1 MRCPKCHEQLEYDE
15 QTESYFCEECNV
27 IYSKDELIK
36 PTGKLFIISLLMWIP
51 ILNLIILSLAK
62 NKSEDEQQ
70 IYFNIAMSSL
80 VFQAVAIICAALC
93 FTVFRDN
100 TVDKFKHDLQTM
112 AINNMIESLPKIEA
126 NKYKA
131 PEPIKRAALK
141 QEPVEEEPEVLTL
154 TENEEFLIDGSVISG
169 DKVRDL
175 VTRYDSYGFL
185 LQTTSIRTKQQNMNY
200 YLNVG
205 HRFREAEYDELI
217 DYSYVDEVLSEVT
230 LHLMKPTTG
239 VDKLNNKNTVYY
251 IYDTQLFQVS
261 VLHDAKGQVI
271 GLAFTEQEE

>member
-15 QTESYFCEECNV
+15 QTESYFCEGCNV
-27 IYSKDELIK
+27 IYSEDELMK
-36 PTGKLFIISLLMWIP
+36 PTGKLFIVSLLMWIP
-51 ILNLIILSLAK
+51 VLNLIILSLAK
-62 NKSEDEQQ
+62 NKPEDEQQ

-80 VFQAVAIICAALC
+80 VFQAVAIICTALC

-100 TVDKFKHDLQTM
+100 TVDVFKKDLQTL

-131 PEPIKRAALK
+131 PEPTKRVTL
-141 QEPVEEEPEVLTL
+141 EPEVNDEKPEVLTL
-154 TENEEFLIDGSVISG
+154 TENEEFIINGSVISG

-175 VTRYDSYGFL
+175 ITRYDSYGFL

-217 DYSYVDEVLSEVT
+217 DYSYVDEVLTEVT

-239 VDKLNNKNTVYY
+239 VNKLNDKNTVYY
-251 IYDTQLFQVS
+251 IYDTQLFRVS